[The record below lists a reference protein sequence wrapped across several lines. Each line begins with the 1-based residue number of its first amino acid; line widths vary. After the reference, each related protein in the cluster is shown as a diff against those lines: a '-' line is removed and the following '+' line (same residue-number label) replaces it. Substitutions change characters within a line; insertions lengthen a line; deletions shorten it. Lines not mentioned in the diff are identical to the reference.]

1 MLIPEFSSKKSPSE
15 SQEGSNQNFWILI
28 QVLSIVPSVF
38 SSVYKEKAL
47 GDVDIDVTYLNG
59 WVAFYQ
65 LCFCIPLA
73 VPSAWAE
80 RDYSELLELRGTRS
94 KSITAKINQM
104 FVEWIP
110 KYSRLLQTFHM
121 RYPCPHVHARH
132 RALRNAAYPEFA
144 EYYPGHSSAYE
155 DSYGG

>member
-1 MLIPEFSSKKSPSE
+1 MVVILGIIIVLIPEFSSKKSPSE

-73 VPSAWAE
+73 VPSAWASGLKVE
-80 RDYSELLELRGTRS
+80 EIPRNMYDGGRGALGYSFR
-94 KSITAKINQM
+94 
-104 FVEWIP
+104 
-110 KYSRLLQTFHM
+110 
-121 RYPCPHVHARH
+121 
-132 RALRNAAYPEFA
+132 
-144 EYYPGHSSAYE
+144 
-155 DSYGG
+155 